1 MSHHTGGNV
10 SLTKRFYS
18 TRLTL
23 EIYVDWAEQD
33 VKTAQFYVGGVN
45 VTESLTYKEKQDA
58 FEQMEEEY
66 ERSIRV

>member
-1 MSHHTGGNV
+1 M

-23 EIYVDWAEQD
+23 EIYVNWAEQN
-33 VKTAQFYVGGVN
+33 VETAQFYVGGVN
-45 VTESLTYKEKQDA
+45 VTESLTYKEKQEA
-58 FEQMEEEY
+58 FERMEEEY

>member
-1 MSHHTGGNV
+1 M

-45 VTESLTYKEKQDA
+45 VTESLTYKEKQEA

>member
-1 MSHHTGGNV
+1 MSHRTGGDM

-18 TRLTL
+18 TELTL
-23 EIYVDWAEQD
+23 EIFVDWAEQN
-33 VKTAQFYVGGVN
+33 VETAQFYVGGVN
-45 VTESLTYKEKQDA
+45 VTEALTYKEKQDA